1 MIFTSATPDVSA
13 VTDPTFWETVLSGLT
28 AIGWKLVWIA
38 VIVVL
43 AFLASWLLRFVIRR
57 VVRRIVSGVKN
68 KQNVDD
74 TQALTASP
82 IAAVRVVQ
90 RTRTLGTV
98 LSNIVNV
105 VIAIIAIVLV
115 VYTIN
120 SEILGSFALLSAA
133 VGAGLG
139 FGAQNIVKDVL
150 NGLFMVME
158 DQLGVGDVVDLGPAT
173 GIVEAVG
180 IRVTQIRDVNGTLW
194 FVRNGEILRVGNMSQ
209 GWARVITDLAVPYDS
224 DVDAIEDR
232 MVKVATELATS
243 PRWRSRIV
251 EKPELWGIESVTP
264 DAVVLR
270 VVLKTRTTAKD
281 DVARELR
288 KRLKDALDEMGV
300 KLPSLTNVVLTG
312 FDGAASIS
320 GAHPPRT
327 RPNPVVTTEEPK
339 AKRRRGKASVQT
351 ATPGTTSARTAAGRD
366 ATARASG
373 SSATGSRASESPAS
387 EKPTTARH
395 PQAITR
401 PQPTSGHDAGPAPR
415 NPSPG
420 ERGLQS
426 DHHDEGRP

>member
-1 MIFTSATPDVSA
+1 MIFTSLLPTANA
-13 VTDPTFWETVLSGLT
+13 ADPSFWHTILEGLI
-28 AIGWKLVWIA
+28 AIGWKLVWCA
-38 VIVVL
+38 VIIVVSFFV
-43 AFLASWLLRFVIRR
+43 AWLLRLIIRR
-57 VVRRIVSGVKN
+57 IVRQIVSGVKN
-68 KQNVDD
+68 KQNVAD

-105 VIAIIAIVLV
+105 VIAIIAIILCVNA
-115 VYTIN
+115 IN
-120 SEILGSFALLSAA
+120 KDILGSFALLTAA
-133 VGAGLG
+133 LGAGLG

-173 GIVEAVG
+173 GVVEVVG

-224 DVDAIEDR
+224 DVDAIEER
-232 MVKVATELATS
+232 MLKVATELATT

-251 EKPELWGIESVTP
+251 EKPEIWGIESVSS
-264 DAVVLR
+264 DAIVLR

-288 KRLKDALDEMGV
+288 KRLKASLDEMGV
-300 KLPSLTNVVLTG
+300 TLPSLSSVVLTG
-312 FDGAASIS
+312 FDGAASIT

-327 RPNPVVTTEEPK
+327 RPNPVVTTQDPK
-339 AKRRRGKASVQT
+339 AKRKRAKRT
-351 ATPGTTSARTAAGRD
+351 TTSTEPAAP
-366 ATARASG
+366 S
-373 SSATGSRASESPAS
+373 
-387 EKPTTARH
+387 TARH
-395 PQAITR
+395 PQAITK
-401 PQPTSGHDAGPAPR
+401 PLPNTGTTPGAAPR

-420 ERGLQS
+420 EHGLQS
-426 DHHDEGRP
+426 DHHEGQQ